1 MVSWYPPLKIVEDG
15 EAKNGDVP
23 SNVEQESQLISGL
36 QESSISGSNSTPWK
50 GRLRSLN
57 IVDGSSQTSSRSPRV
72 DDESSDSEKNVGE
85 ESKILSITTPGARM
99 AKKALKTPDDNNGI
113 QRSTQVKYHV
123 QRLTYDGF
131 VAHHYAYMVRVIQK
145 VEPTCFEQAIG
156 NPKWDNAMDEEM
168 AALDVNVIWE
178 LVSQPH
184 FWKSVRMRLTL
195 PK

>member
-1 MVSWYPPLKIVEDG
+1 
-15 EAKNGDVP
+15 
-23 SNVEQESQLISGL
+23 
-36 QESSISGSNSTPWK
+36 
-50 GRLRSLN
+50 
-57 IVDGSSQTSSRSPRV
+57 
-72 DDESSDSEKNVGE
+72 
-85 ESKILSITTPGARM
+85 M